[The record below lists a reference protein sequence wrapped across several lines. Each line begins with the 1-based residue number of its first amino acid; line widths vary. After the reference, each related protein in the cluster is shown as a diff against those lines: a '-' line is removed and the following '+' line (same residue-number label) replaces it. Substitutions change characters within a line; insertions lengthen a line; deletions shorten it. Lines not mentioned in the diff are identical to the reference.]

1 MTNEEGA
8 RIGALLETIKQLKK
22 EAFTR
27 THWKAEAD
35 TIVGFLRE
43 IEMETIE
50 YVEADGRAVRAA
62 QRREKN
68 RRADGK
74 FGARR

>member
-8 RIGALLETIKQLKK
+8 RIATLLETINQLKK

-27 THWKAEAD
+27 PHWKAEAD
-35 TIVGFLRE
+35 SIVSFLRE
-43 IEMETIE
+43 IEIETIE
-50 YVEADGRAVRAA
+50 YVEADGRAYRAA
-62 QRREKN
+62 QRREKA

-74 FGARR
+74 FGARA